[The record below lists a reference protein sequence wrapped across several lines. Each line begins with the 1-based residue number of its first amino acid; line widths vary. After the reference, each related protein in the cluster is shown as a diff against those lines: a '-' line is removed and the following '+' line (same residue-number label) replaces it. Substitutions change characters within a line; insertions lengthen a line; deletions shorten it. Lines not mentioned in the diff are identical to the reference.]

1 MQSSNGHYSM
11 HQEVPIVFLL
21 VLFVCPSTV
30 CYWDE
35 YSSQVCYDYVENS
48 MGSCWRKDILR
59 VKGLA

>member
-21 VLFVCPSTV
+21 VLCVCRSTV
-30 CYWDE
+30 CYD
-35 YSSQVCYDYVENS
+35 YHDYVENS

>member
-11 HQEVPIVFLL
+11 HQQVPMVFLL
-21 VLFVCPSTV
+21 VLLVCLCTV
-30 CYWDE
+30 CNE
-35 YSSQVCYDYVENS
+35 YVENS

>member
-21 VLFVCPSTV
+21 ALFVCCPNT
-30 CYWDE
+30 
-35 YSSQVCYDYVENS
+35 VCYDYVENS

>member
-11 HQEVPIVFLL
+11 HQQVPMVFLL
-21 VLFVCPSTV
+21 LLICLSTF
-30 CYWDE
+30 
-35 YSSQVCYDYVENS
+35 CYDYVENS

>member
-11 HQEVPIVFLL
+11 HQQVPMVFLL
-21 VLFVCPSTV
+21 VLLVCLST
-30 CYWDE
+30 
-35 YSSQVCYDYVENS
+35 VCYDYVEKS